1 MKRNIPLKNYI
12 VLLLIIFLTI
22 VLLVYL
28 TNVYNKK
35 RDYDESKN
43 IRMSFLKIM
52 QEDDFENFITEN
64 QEFVLYISNSDNQN
78 IVDFEKDMKKLVI
91 KKGYDKE
98 MIYLNSKNLSDKF
111 IETIKNYFSDSLKK
125 ENIKLLPN
133 VLIIKN
139 GKISNIL
146 YVSSITNAQDVIDC
160 IEKTFYGRIW
170 LI

>member
-12 VLLLIIFLTI
+12 ILLLIIFLTI

-28 TNVYNKK
+28 TNIYNKK

-52 QEDDFENFITEN
+52 QEDDFKNFITEN

-78 IVDFEKDMKKLVI
+78 IADFEKDMKKLVI

-139 GKISNIL
+139 GKISSIL

-160 IEKTFYGRIW
+160 MEKTFYGRI
-170 LI
+170 

>member
-160 IEKTFYGRIW
+160 IEKTFYGRI
-170 LI
+170 